1 MLNTIA
7 LAAAVASAPAG
18 VEITVYNQGFALVK
32 EQRRFDLRQGRQL
45 VAVEDVAELI
55 ETNSVAVSQVGAKTF
70 QVLEQNYQYD
80 LISPVAILN
89 KAVGGTIALNR
100 VLPDGR
106 KERIVGTL
114 LSSPTAM
121 VSDANGNVMPTWQ
134 GMVVR
139 TEDGRIL
146 LNPTGEIEVTSLPE
160 GLISKPTL
168 IWDIESQRAG
178 SAEVELSYITQGT
191 SWKSDYVLYLRQD
204 GKQGDFRGWCTI
216 TNNSGAT
223 WQDAKLKLLAGE
235 VMRAAPRLGRGGFGG
250 GGFEQTKAMDAGFAE
265 ESFAEY
271 HLYTLQR
278 PATVR
283 NREIKQVTMM
293 EAAEVPVTKKLVI
306 DAMRNYG
313 AQMPGEG
320 EVGTGRMRPLFLI
333 ELTNDKASQLGMPL
347 PAGTFKVYQKDSGG
361 AVQLLGEDSIQ
372 HTPREEKISLAV
384 GRSFDVVADRKRTK
398 FEWITRSRS
407 RDGMRQTFV
416 IEVRNRKETA
426 ETVHVYERHWGEWKI
441 TQESA
446 PHKKLD
452 SETAEWVLSLKAN
465 ETVQLE
471 YTVETY
477 WP

>member
-1 MLNTIA
+1 MTGMIA
-7 LAAAVASAPAG
+7 LATALAATN
-18 VEITVYNQGFALVK
+18 VEVTVYNQGFALVK
-32 EQRRFDLRQGRQL
+32 EQRRFDLRQGRQQ
-45 VAVEDVAELI
+45 VAVEDVAQMI

-89 KAVGGTIALNR
+89 KAVGGQIALNR
-100 VLPDGR
+100 VLPNGT
-106 KERIVGTL
+106 KERVVGTL

-121 VSDANGNVMPTWQ
+121 VSDANGNVSPTWQ

-139 TEDGRIL
+139 TDDGRIL

-168 IWDIESQRAG
+168 LWDIESAQAG
-178 SAEVELSYITQGT
+178 PADVELSYITQGT
-191 SWKSDYVLYLRQD
+191 SWKSDYVLYLGQD
-204 GKQGDFRGWCTI
+204 GKSGDFRGWCTI

-223 WQDAKLKLLAGE
+223 WKDAKLKLLAGE
-235 VMRAAPRLGRGGFGG
+235 VMRAQAPAMMRRGGGREMALG
-250 GGFEQTKAMDAGFAE
+250 AMEDKGFAE

-278 PATVR
+278 PANVR
-283 NREIKQVTMM
+283 NNEIKQITMM
-293 EAAEVPVTKKLVI
+293 EAAGVPVTKKLVI

-320 EVGTGRMRPLFLI
+320 EIGTGQLRPLFLI
-333 ELTNDKASQLGMPL
+333 ELKNDKASQLGMPL
-347 PAGTFKVYQKDSGG
+347 PAGTFKVYQKDSSG
-361 AVQLLGEDSIQ
+361 AVQLLGEDSIN
-372 HTPREEKISLAV
+372 HTPRDEKISLAV
-384 GRSFDVVADRKRTK
+384 GRSFDIVADRKRES
-398 FEWITRSRS
+398 FEWLTRRRS
-407 RDGMRQTFV
+407 RDGMRQKFE
-416 IEVRNRKETA
+416 IELRNRKETP
-426 ETVHVYERHWGEWKI
+426 ETVHVLERHWGEWKI

-452 SETAEWVLSLKAN
+452 SETAEWVLTLAAGQ
-465 ETVQLE
+465 TVTLE

-477 WP
+477 WL

>member
-1 MLNTIA
+1 MLKMLA
-7 LAAAVASAPAG
+7 LASAAASAPSG
-18 VEITVYNQGFALVK
+18 VEVTVYNQGFALVK
-32 EQRRFDLRQGRQL
+32 EQRQFDLRAGRQQ
-45 VAVEDVAELI
+45 VAVEDVAEQI
-55 ETNSVAVSQVGAKTF
+55 ETNSVAVSQIGAKTF
-70 QVLEQNYQYD
+70 SLLEQNYQYD
-80 LISPVAILN
+80 LVSPVAILN

-100 VLPDGR
+100 VLPDGK

-114 LSSPTAM
+114 VSSPTAM
-121 VSDANGNVMPTWQ
+121 VSDANGNLSPTWQ
-134 GMVVR
+134 GMVLR
-139 TEDGRIL
+139 TDDGRIL
-146 LNPTGEIEVTSLPE
+146 LNPSGEVEVTSLPE

-168 IWDIESQRAG
+168 MWEIESAQAG
-178 SAEVELSYITQGT
+178 QADVELSYITQGT
-191 SWKSDYVLYLRQD
+191 SWKSDYVLYLDQD
-204 GKQGDFRGWCTI
+204 GKRGDFRGWCTI

-223 WQDAKLKLLAGE
+223 WKDAKLKLLAGE
-235 VMRAAPRLGRGGFGG
+235 VMRAKATPREMVEYARGMTLGVK
-250 GGFEQTKAMDAGFAE
+250 EDTGFAQ

-293 EAAEVPVTKKLVI
+293 EAAAVPVTKKLVI

-320 EVGTGRMRPLFLI
+320 EVGTGQLRPLFLV
-333 ELTNDKASQLGMPL
+333 ELKNDKASQLGMPL

-361 AVQLLGEDSIQ
+361 AVQLLGEDAIR
-372 HTPREEKISLAV
+372 HTPKDEKISLAV
-384 GRSFDVVADRKRTK
+384 GRSFDIVADRKRSK
-398 FEWITRSRS
+398 FEWLTRSRS

-426 ETVHVYERHWGEWKI
+426 ETVHVYERHWGEWKV
-441 TQESA
+441 TRESH
-446 PHKKLD
+446 PHKRQD
-452 SETAEWVLSLKAN
+452 NETAEWVLTLAAN